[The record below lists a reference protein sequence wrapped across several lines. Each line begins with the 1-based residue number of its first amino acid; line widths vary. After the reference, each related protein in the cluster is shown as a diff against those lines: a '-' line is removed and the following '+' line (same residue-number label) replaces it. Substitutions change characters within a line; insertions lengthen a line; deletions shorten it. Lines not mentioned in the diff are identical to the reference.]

1 MKVEWEYLAV
11 MGIVAFLSFVGYNQ
25 GLISDIHTLF
35 GIGGMAL
42 TLMVIIGFKADISKM
57 NVGNFLIQ
65 AAILNFVLGFPAI
78 VHQAERIPYAPEP
91 YVVLVATATE
101 EILRIAAFL
110 IVAIAFE
117 MPKFAVGISSVVFAA
132 IHLYWYPTEWFSAI
146 VAGALFSV
154 LLLYYGSQTAC
165 VASHFTYDILAF
177 GYLPF
182 FYYVIISCIM
192 LILGYFLN
200 KKKVEI

>member
-11 MGIVAFLSFVGYNQ
+11 MGVVAILSFVGYNQ

-42 TLMVIIGFKADISKM
+42 SLMVIIGFKTDISKM
-57 NVGNFLIQ
+57 NVGNFLMQ

-78 VHQAERIPYAPEP
+78 VHQTERMAYAPEP

-165 VASHFTYDILAF
+165 VTSHFTYDTLAF
-177 GYLPF
+177 GYLSF
-182 FYYVIISCIM
+182 TFYVIISFIM
-192 LILGYFLN
+192 LIFGYFLI

>member
-1 MKVEWEYLAV
+1 MKVEWEYLVV
-11 MGIVAFLSFVGYNQ
+11 MGIVAVLSFVGYNQ

-42 TLMVIIGFKADISKM
+42 TLMVVIGFKIDIGKM
-57 NVGNFLIQ
+57 NVGNFLTQ

-78 VHQAERIPYAPEP
+78 FHQTERIPYAPEP
-91 YVVLVATATE
+91 YVVLVSIATE
-101 EILRIAAFL
+101 EILRIAAFF
-110 IVAIAFE
+110 IVAVGFE
-117 MPKFAVGISSVVFAA
+117 MPKFAVGVSSVVFAA

-165 VASHFTYDILAF
+165 IASHFAYDILAF
-177 GYLPF
+177 GYVDIAPYIL
-182 FYYVIISCIM
+182 ISFIM
-192 LILGYFLN
+192 LIFGYFLI